1 MEIRRI
7 RARLHDE
14 DVRAAH
20 VFQNLKIDLA
30 IAELSKPGFTR
41 LGAQV
46 SANILGQARVGAA
59 TENFK
64 LVVDQLKFPWEP
76 ATLNRSGEIR
86 PAHFTAVFCPRNSR
100 ADENLILRKCPS
112 SSARPPWGSEYFKH
126 TRTPTRHR
134 GLSNPL
140 SKQIPL

>member
-1 MEIRRI
+1 MKIRRI
-7 RARLHDE
+7 RPRLYDE
-14 DVRAAH
+14 DIRAAH
-20 VFQNLKIDLA
+20 VLQNLKIDLA

-86 PAHFTAVFCPRNSR
+86 PAHFTAGICPRKNR
-100 ADENLILRKCPS
+100 GDEKLYLPEI
-112 SSARPPWGSEYFKH
+112 PP
-126 TRTPTRHR
+126 
-134 GLSNPL
+134 N
-140 SKQIPL
+140 

>member
-20 VFQNLKIDLA
+20 VFQNLKINLA

-41 LGAQV
+41 FGAQV

-86 PAHFTAVFCPRNSR
+86 PAHFTAVFFPPNKP
-100 ADENLILRKCPS
+100 AVEKLILLVCPTS
-112 SSARPPWGSEYFKH
+112 PARPLQCFRYFQNLRRANRQ
-126 TRTPTRHR
+126 TSLCLFTSQPD
-134 GLSNPL
+134 P
-140 SKQIPL
+140 

>member
-20 VFQNLKIDLA
+20 VFQNLKINLA

-41 LGAQV
+41 FGAQV

-59 TENFK
+59 TENLK

-86 PAHFTAVFCPRNSR
+86 PAHFTAGFFPSKKTADRKPIPREMPMRSR
-100 ADENLILRKCPS
+100 CPS
-112 SSARPPWGSEYFKH
+112 SGFGEFQKP
-126 TRTPTRHR
+126 
-134 GLSNPL
+134 
-140 SKQIPL
+140 

>member
-14 DVRAAH
+14 DVRATH
-20 VFQNLKIDLA
+20 VFQNLKINLA
-30 IAELSKPGFTR
+30 IAELSKPGFTWF
-41 LGAQV
+41 GAQV

-59 TENFK
+59 TENLK

-86 PAHFTAVFCPRNSR
+86 PAHFTAVFFPLKKR
-100 ADENLILRKCPS
+100 ADEKPILLKNPRNP
-112 SSARPPWGSEYFKH
+112 ARP
-126 TRTPTRHR
+126 R
-134 GLSNPL
+134 
-140 SKQIPL
+140 

>member
-1 MEIRRI
+1 MKIRRI
-7 RARLHDE
+7 GARLHDE

-20 VFQNLKIDLA
+20 VFKNLKINLA
-30 IAELSKPGFTR
+30 IAELSKPGFTWF
-41 LGAQV
+41 GAQV

-86 PAHFTAVFCPRNSR
+86 PAHFTAGFCPRKKP
-100 ADENLILRKCPS
+100 ADKKPNPPECPTNTAPLRRV
-112 SSARPPWGSEYFKH
+112 SA
-126 TRTPTRHR
+126 
-134 GLSNPL
+134 
-140 SKQIPL
+140 